1 MITGG
6 SSLLRTKQ
14 ISPWWSHPLVVWGA
28 VAAVV
33 LFSVATWLRPKT
45 TLSADPVKV
54 LDQEIEQI
62 ASDVFYLQTR
72 LDEATSAAG
81 QEKIVRNELL
91 MAKDGEIV
99 VQLPPLP
106 TPSPSIT
113 LTSSPI
119 PIWQEWVNVI
129 F

>member
-1 MITGG
+1 M
-6 SSLLRTKQ
+6 
-14 ISPWWSHPLVVWGA
+14 VWGA